1 MKLFSI
7 VMTSAFVLAGAV
19 WLIGIRNFDFEVEDL
34 VPHGSLFPFGVDSVL
49 RVGIFA

>member
-19 WLIGIRNFDFEVEDL
+19 WLIGIRNFDFKVEDL
-34 VPHGSLFPFGVDSVL
+34 VPHGPLCPFGVDSFL
-49 RVGIFA
+49 RVGIFV